1 MEDPLK
7 TIRLIGQEWKYSDIW
22 SGLILIG
29 RELNLE
35 EEETY
40 YPVLSESS
48 EESGDDGDMD
58 TPVTISNTEVKH
70 INGEDSER
78 SRK

>member
-1 MEDPLK
+1 M
-7 TIRLIGQEWKYSDIW
+7 W

-29 RELNLE
+29 RGLNLE
-35 EEETY
+35 EERTY

-70 INGEDSER
+70 INGENSEDIAI
-78 SRK
+78 